1 VRGMGDACRAFQ
13 TPVTGGNV
21 SFYNQTVSGD
31 NKPVPVFPTPTIGM
45 VGLLPDVSK
54 RMTLDFKEKGHLI
67 FLLGQ
72 VVEDIASSEY
82 LVMEHGIE
90 RSPAPYFDLDE
101 EQRLHTQLLM
111 LIREGLIT
119 AAHDVSDGGLWTA
132 LVEMGLPRG
141 LGFDIITDSEVRPD
155 AFLFGEAQG
164 RAVVTVADEE
174 QDDFL
179 DRMRASRVPCVLLGH
194 VTKGKLV
201 VDEEHFGF
209 IEDARTVYEGTIP
222 SVMDEQ

>member
-1 VRGMGDACRAFQ
+1 
-13 TPVTGGNV
+13 
-21 SFYNQTVSGD
+21 
-31 NKPVPVFPTPTIGM
+31 
-45 VGLLPDVSK
+45 
-54 RMTLDFKEKGHLI
+54 
-67 FLLGQ
+67 
-72 VVEDIASSEY
+72 
-82 LVMEHGIE
+82 
-90 RSPAPYFDLDE
+90 
-101 EQRLHTQLLM
+101 RLHTQLLM